1 MTNNATEDRDTVLAL
16 DFGGTKLLIG
26 QVDRAGTIV
35 RSKSY
40 ATGFMDQRQA
50 TERIIASLDDYLRDV
65 GVEGKAPIA
74 MGVGLVGL
82 VEAARGQWTMID
94 PSRRDPIPLAEL
106 LERRYGYACSLENDV
121 KAATLAER
129 TLGAGRESDDFIY
142 LNIGT
147 GIAAGFVVDGRLLR
161 GWQNDSGEVGH
172 VTVDYA
178 GGTPCACGRF
188 GCAEAIGSGGGMDRR
203 VRLIGPRYPDSPLLR
218 LADSGFVRAEQLFAY
233 ADAGDPLAVRIAT
246 DAADAA
252 SELILNV
259 VRVTNPELVVLGG
272 GVAGSDW
279 MRREL
284 PKRLGIR
291 VMESVRRGV
300 VFSRLDPS
308 AVGLIGAATVAFG
321 AGSH

>member
-1 MTNNATEDRDTVLAL
+1 MLNNAAEEQDTVLAL

-26 QVDRAGTIV
+26 QVDQAGNV
-35 RSKSY
+35 LRSKSY
-40 ATGFMDQRQA
+40 ATGFLDQRQA
-50 TERIIASLDDYLRDV
+50 TDLIIASLDDYLQEV
-65 GVEGKAPIA
+65 GITGKAPIA
-74 MGVGLVGL
+74 MGVGLIGL
-82 VEAARGQWTMID
+82 VEAGLGQWTMID
-94 PSRRDPIPLAEL
+94 PSRRDPIPLVER
-106 LERRYGYACSLENDV
+106 LESRYGYKCYLENDV

-129 TLGAGRESDDFIY
+129 QLGAGRGTDHFVY

-147 GIAAGFVVDGRLLR
+147 GIAAGFVADGRLLR

-172 VTVDYA
+172 MTVDYS

-188 GCAEAIGSGGGMDRR
+188 GCAEAIASGGGMDRR
-203 VRLIGPRYPDSPLLR
+203 IRHIGQRYPDSPLLK
-218 LADSGFVRAEQLFAY
+218 LADSGFVRAEELFAN
-233 ADAGDPLAVRIAT
+233 ADAGDPLALRIAT

-252 SELILNV
+252 SELIMNL

-291 VMESVRRGV
+291 VMKSVGKGV
-300 VFSRLDPS
+300 VLSQLDPS
-308 AVGLIGAATVAFG
+308 AVGLVGAATVAFG
-321 AGSH
+321 AE